1 MNYVKT
7 GELTSLSEQEL
18 VDCDSKHDMGCSGG
32 LMDWAFQFVMDNGG
46 LDTEKDYG
54 YWGFGLPCNG
64 LRENRSALLVTSSEP
79 SALNLVQIS
88 FLNKCGSPAP
98 LIVCISQA

>member
-1 MNYVKT
+1 MTFLGDGSGAVEGVNYVQT

-32 LMDWAFQFVMDNGG
+32 LMDWAFQFVIDNGG

-54 YWGFGLPCNG
+54 YWGVGLPCNG
-64 LRENRSALLVTSSEP
+64 LRENRYLAFCLLFP
-79 SALNLVQIS
+79 
-88 FLNKCGSPAP
+88 
-98 LIVCISQA
+98 CISRY

>member
-32 LMDWAFQFVMDNGG
+32 LMDWAFQFVIDNGG

-64 LRENRSALLVTSSEP
+64 LRENRQASLATSSA
-79 SALNLVQIS
+79 SQI
-88 FLNKCGSPAP
+88 
-98 LIVCISQA
+98 